1 MTEPP
6 AFSTASRAPAET
18 PATSMSIL
26 AVMAPLPKR
35 RTPSRLLCTRPA
47 LRRISSVILP
57 LISSFLLS
65 IAFCKR
71 LIFTSE
77 KSLAKMLL
85 KPRLGM
91 RMCSGIWPPSKPCTW
106 LPVRAL
112 APLTP
117 RPLVLPSPEDEP
129 RPTLCLCLWAP
140 GLLAIWLSFILLAFF
155 DDLDEVLDRVDHA
168 ANRGGIFQCAGT
180 ADLAEAEAAQGR
192 SLNFRLAVGAADL
205 AHGYRFARLVRF
217 CFFLGHDFSL

>member
-1 MTEPP
+1 ME
-6 AFSTASRAPAET
+6 
-18 PATSMSIL
+18 
-26 AVMAPLPKR
+26 PLPNR
-35 RTPSRLLCTRPA
+35 RTPSRLLCAKPA
-47 LRRISSVILP
+47 LRSTSSVIFSP
-57 LISSFLLS
+57 AFNFLLS
-65 IAFCKR
+65 IAFWMR
-71 LIFTSE
+71 FRFTSA
-77 KSLAKMLL
+77 KSVPKMLR

-117 RPLVLPSPEDEP
+117 RPEVLSRPEEDP

-168 ANRGGIFQCAGT
+168 THRGRVLQCAG
-180 ADLAEAEAAQGR
+180 AANFAETESAQGR
-192 SLNFRLAVGAADL
+192 RLNLGLAVGAADL
-205 AHGYRFARLVRF
+205 PHRYRLARL
-217 CFFLGHDFSL
+217 CFFLGHD